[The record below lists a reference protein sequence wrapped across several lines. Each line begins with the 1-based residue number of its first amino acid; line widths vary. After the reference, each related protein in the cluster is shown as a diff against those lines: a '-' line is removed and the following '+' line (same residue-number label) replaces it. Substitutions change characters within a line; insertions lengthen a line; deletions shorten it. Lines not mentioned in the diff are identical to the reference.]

1 MFTTRFRTATRTVT
15 VALALGVLASST
27 LLATPANAA
36 VRDPMYRQVAPP
48 NVMFPVTGAS
58 SVKDMKN
65 FSSRHRGTDIRTPC
79 SRPVHAVHPGYAQ
92 VLTNPKN
99 VNKYV
104 VRVVSNSGGLVT
116 TSGHLISASV
126 TNGQIIQ
133 SGQLIGKAGRKS
145 AGSPCGVYF
154 SVRNAGN
161 VLNPSTWLNTW
172 VGKAPPVPKLFGTTG
187 FNVASFNLLGASHT
201 VRSSRFA
208 TYRPRLDRAVALM
221 NTYKLDVVGTQEFQE
236 TTQFDYFRAKGYMKT
251 WGAHYWNPA
260 GKRRD
265 TENAIIWRKSKMEFV
280 SGTTFDIPYFNGN
293 IRHVPIALLR
303 EKSTGRTAYFL
314 NVHNPASVRGDAT
327 TWRAKAIRI
336 ERAKI
341 VELRKT
347 GRPVFITGD
356 FNDREKAFCPLTAGK
371 LAISPNSIPSTTCV
385 YPRQTSIDWIF
396 AAGQVRF
403 SFYKR
408 DKYSQTANISDH
420 PVIRTRAHL
429 QN

>member
-15 VALALGVLASST
+15 VVSALGVLASST
-27 LLATPANAA
+27 LLASGVNAA
-36 VRDPMYRQVAPP
+36 GQDPMYRKVAPP
-48 NVMFPVTGAS
+48 NVMFPVTGAK

-79 SRPVHAVHPGYAQ
+79 SRPVYATHPGYAQ
-92 VLTNPKN
+92 VLTNPN
-99 VNKYV
+99 NFGKYI

-116 TSGHLISASV
+116 TSAHLNTALV

-145 AGSPCGVYF
+145 AESPCGVYF
-154 SVRNAGN
+154 SVRNVGK

-172 VGKAPPVPKLFGTTG
+172 VGKAPPAPRLFGTTG

-208 TYRPRLDRAVALM
+208 TYKPRLDRAVALM
-221 NTYKLDVVGTQEFQE
+221 NSYKLDVVGTQEFQE

-251 WGAHYWNPA
+251 WGAHYWNPP
-260 GKRRD
+260 GKKRD
-265 TENAIIWRKSKMEFV
+265 TENAILWRKSKMEFV
-280 SGTTFDIPYFNGN
+280 SGSTFDIPYFSGN
-293 IRHVPIALLR
+293 TRHVPIALLR
-303 EKSTGRTAYFL
+303 ERSTGRTAYFL
-314 NVHNPASVRGDAT
+314 NVHNPADVRGAAAA
-327 TWRAKAIRI
+327 WRARAIRI

-341 VELRKT
+341 IELRKT

-356 FNDREKAFCPLTAGK
+356 FNDLREAFCPLTAEK
-371 LAISPNSIPSTTCV
+371 LTISPNSVPRMTCL
-385 YPRQTSIDWIF
+385 YPKQTSIDWIF
-396 AAGQVRF
+396 AAGQARF
-403 SFYKR
+403 SYYLR
-408 DKYSQTANISDH
+408 DTYSQKANVSDH
-420 PVIRTRAHL
+420 PIVRARAHL